1 MEGLIDFFADNA
13 CLLFLTNGLAFF
25 TLGLAIA
32 LETRRA
38 STLPMGRDLWLLS
51 GYGFA
56 ASLGNLLQM
65 YLLNQDRSLSP
76 TTSSSALDVPKLLFF
91 ILAGLFLLQFG
102 VRILVSYSF
111 RLRWLPIGFWALA
124 ALYAGAFAAVLLS
137 SRTSEG
143 DWLSSAEVW
152 ARYLL
157 HFPALALAA
166 VGLLVQRG
174 EWSSLELNHIA
185 RDSVVAG
192 SAFGVKMAVSGLA
205 AVPILGF
212 TGPPM
217 TGWVLLLQSLR
228 VLSTG
233 AIAYFV
239 VRTLRASEFQRQR
252 QLAQAIADRFEAQE
266 QALRSQQQACD
277 EIQEWS
283 VSTADMVQ
291 SISMAISQP
300 ASLEETMRAVLQQTI
315 KLAGLQAGA
324 VFLLEPGG
332 MALELIALEGL
343 PEFMVS
349 HLTRVEVG
357 DGLAGWVAK
366 TGELLIVEDIADDP
380 RPFVPRSTEFVRFVV
395 GIPLKAGGQIL
406 GVMNLSSLEPHEL
419 TRQQV
424 ALLTASGH
432 QLGVAIQTAQLSQ
445 RVRYLATTEERS
457 RLSREIHDNLAQLL
471 GYLNL
476 KASDVMV
483 WLSTGKLD
491 EAGEALLEVKR
502 IAQEAYADAR
512 ETIFSLRAPSL
523 DTGLLP
529 ALQAYLEVYFAYYG
543 IPVDLSIGKRS
554 LADFSPD
561 VGIQV
566 SCIIQE
572 ALTNVR
578 RHAGATKAWLTFEPH
593 EAGVRITIADN
604 GQGFDVEQLDV
615 EGGPRFGLSIM
626 RERAESVAGSLKVN
640 SRPGEGTGVI
650 LWVPCG

>member
-1 MEGLIDFFADNA
+1 MEGLMDFFADNT

-25 TLGLAIA
+25 CLGLAIA

-38 STLPMGRDLWLLS
+38 STLPMSRDLWLLS

-65 YLLNQDRSLSP
+65 YLVNQERSLSP
-76 TTSSSALDVPKLLFF
+76 TISSSALDLPKLLLF
-91 ILAGLFLLQFG
+91 ILAALFLLQFG
-102 VRILVSYSF
+102 IRIIVSHNPKLWW
-111 RLRWLPIGFWALA
+111 LRIGFWVLVVIYSGAL
-124 ALYAGAFAAVLLS
+124 AAVLLS
-137 SRTSEG
+137 SRAPEG
-143 DWLSSAEVW
+143 DWASSAEVW

-166 VGLLVQRG
+166 AGLLVQRR
-174 EWSSLELNHIA
+174 EWSKLELNHIA
-185 RDSVVAG
+185 RDSVGAG
-192 SAFGVKMAVSGLA
+192 SAFGVKMVVSGLA

-212 TGPPM
+212 TAPPLS
-217 TGWVLLLQSLR
+217 GWVLLLQSLG

-239 VRTLRASEFQRQR
+239 VRTLRGSEFQRER
-252 QLAQAIADRFEAQE
+252 QLDQAIAERLESQE
-266 QALRSQQQACD
+266 QALQAQQQACN

-283 VSTADMVQ
+283 VSMADMVQ

-300 ASLEETMRAVLQQTI
+300 TSLEETMRAVLQQTI

-332 MALELIALEGL
+332 AFLELIALEGL

-349 HLTRVEVG
+349 HLAKVKVG

-366 TGELLIVEDIADDP
+366 TGELLIVEDITDDP
-380 RPFVPRSTEFVRFVV
+380 RPFVPRSAEFVRFVV

-406 GVMNLSSLEPHEL
+406 GVMNLSSMESREL

-424 ALLTASGH
+424 ALLTAAGH
-432 QLGVAIQTAQLSQ
+432 QLGVAVQTARLSQ
-445 RVRYLATTEERS
+445 RIRYLATTEERS

-476 KASDVMV
+476 KASDVML
-483 WLSTGKLD
+483 WLSAGKID
-491 EAGEALLEVKR
+491 EAGEALLEVKQ

-512 ETIFSLRAPSL
+512 ETIFSLRAPTL
-523 DTGLLP
+523 DAGLLP
-529 ALQAYLEVYFAYYG
+529 ALQAYLDDYWAYYG
-543 IPVDLSIGKRS
+543 ISADISVDDPS
-554 LADFSPD
+554 LADFPPD

-578 RHAGATKAWLTFEPH
+578 RHSGASKAWLSFEPH
-593 EAGVRITIADN
+593 EAGVRITITDN
-604 GQGFDVEQLDV
+604 GKGFDVEQL
-615 EGGPRFGLSIM
+615 EARGGPRFGLSIM
-626 RERAESVAGSLKVN
+626 RERAESVGGSLKVD
-640 SRPGEGTGVI
+640 SRPSEGTRVVF
-650 LWVPCG
+650 WVPGG